1 MIWLPVTL
9 CFGFPVTLLLHN
21 SRFTCVLLP
30 EALKYGK
37 PLQVAH
43 RDDNARAMLRKI
55 RKSSNFHTELK
66 LQYVYFHYWNLGV
79 QSQKLNFANSSNFSM
94 DLPDTILTKA
104 TGFLPEFSE
113 NGLLVYHLATFIL
126 NKLLT
131 RKNDQNEGH
140 FWRSQLELINVF
152 FKWWPKWHSKS
163 GKKHFALQAPTVK
176 RWNFVN
182 FNPWWCLHWFS
193 QTTMPN
199 GPSSFS
205 LGLRQASVL
214 DFLIQC
220 HRPTSKFILCTLSFI
235 QQSLDPQFIC
245 IMYPH
250 GWFW

>member
-1 MIWLPVTL
+1 MANPLTRAFLRRFRVNPIFWYFQVFMIWLPVTL

-94 DLPDTILTKA
+94 DLPNTILTKA

-131 RKNDQNEGH
+131 RKNGQNEGH

-152 FKWWPKWHSKS
+152 FKWWPKWHTQKAAKNILPYRHQLLR
-163 GKKHFALQAPTVK
+163 GETLWILTLDDAFIGFPKQLCQMVQVAFRLDFVK
-176 RWNFVN
+176 R
-182 FNPWWCLHWFS
+182 
-193 QTTMPN
+193 
-199 GPSSFS
+199 
-205 LGLRQASVL
+205 
-214 DFLIQC
+214 
-220 HRPTSKFILCTLSFI
+220 
-235 QQSLDPQFIC
+235 QSLIF
-245 IMYPH
+245 
-250 GWFW
+250 